1 MTHCWENSDWDLK
14 CEFCKEP
21 TAINPCIKCSNAM
34 ELSNLSNTI
43 TLPEFPGLTIVPNLK
58 NLLYGEISRRSK
70 FWEKTRIEFIKENPF
85 CAWCKSITEL
95 NVHHIKPFHAWPE
108 LELKKTNLITLCENP
123 LFNCHFVLG
132 HLSNWK
138 SYNPLIEKL
147 VYFNNIKPKDK
158 NDSLF
163 IPGE

>member
-1 MTHCWENSDWDLK
+1 MNMTYDWENSDWDLK

-21 TAINPCIKCSNAM
+21 TGINPCTKCSNAI
-34 ELSNLSNTI
+34 ELSNLPDGV
-43 TLPEFPGLTIVPNLK
+43 TLSCLTGVF
-58 NLLYGEISRRSK
+58 GSRSSE
-70 FWEKTRIEFIKENPF
+70 WNRIRLNFIKENPF
-85 CAWCKSITEL
+85 CAWCKSTKLL
-95 NVHHIKPFHAWPE
+95 NVHHIKPFHTWPE

-147 VYFNNIKPKDK
+147 VYFNNIKPKEK

-163 IPGE
+163 ILGE